1 MGLFSTLFF
10 ALVVGFFVGH
20 GASFPPELFP
30 MIVAILFGWIA
41 LKATEQ
47 ISSRR

>member
-1 MGLFSTLFF
+1 MGIFSTVFF
-10 ALVVGFFVGH
+10 ALIIGFFAGY
-20 GASFPPELFP
+20 GADFPPEIFP

-47 ISSRR
+47 ISG